1 MMMFVGPTND
11 VSAEA
16 WEVFT
21 TWDVQRREDGTAI
34 AVHPHRDTWR
44 HDESYLSRLEME
56 MPAFTQAVAAANQ
69 ERITEFGG
77 RTAADEGYP
86 MLVTDANSL
95 SQFFTDIGAYNHPD
109 GPPLQPP
116 PPCGLA
122 VPSQASNPGLV
133 RDCMT
138 LLAAKDTLRGAGSLN
153 WGTGDHHSQLGRGH
167 NQRHPQRNH
176 QAAAFG

>member
-1 MMMFVGPTND
+1 MMMFVGPSVD
-11 VSAEA
+11 ASAEA
-16 WEVFT
+16 WQVFT

-44 HDESYLSRLEME
+44 SHDYYGDPIYQARLEME

-69 ERITEFGG
+69 ERITEYGG
-77 RTAADEGYP
+77 RTGSDEGYP
-86 MLVTDANSL
+86 MLVTDANRL

-122 VPSQASNPGLV
+122 VPSQARQPRPCARL
-133 RDCMT
+133 
-138 LLAAKDTLRGAGSLN
+138 
-153 WGTGDHHSQLGRGH
+153 
-167 NQRHPQRNH
+167 P
-176 QAAAFG
+176 